1 MEQINSKFKRPA
13 TLGLTVVLLATAG
26 MIASG
31 CARQAPVQTAA
42 VLEGGR
48 DVVRTE
54 RSPAGASLN
63 SHPVNLTPQEISAL
77 LRGVRAWERRNVI
90 HELLMGE
97 ADRKRAFREDE
108 ISVLAPALSRALA
121 QATRTDRVYFH
132 LSHPTETGDEETT
145 TGWAYVREPLLYLV
159 LTEVHD
165 KHGPQ
170 PDISK
175 YDRQLPNIPEVPGPF
190 NVTFEPEEYLAR
202 VVSASPWF
210 SPEQQEQLEIRFRKA
225 LSIAEP
231 LSGEEP
237 KPGSSKP

>member
-1 MEQINSKFKRPA
+1 MEQIDDR
-13 TLGLTVVLLATAG
+13 LTRGVLWSLAFVLLAAG
-26 MIASG
+26 GAIASG

-63 SHPVNLTPQEISAL
+63 SHPINLTPHEISTL
-77 LRGVRAWERRNVI
+77 LRGVRVWERRNVI
-90 HELLMGE
+90 HEIFMGE
-97 ADRKRAFREDE
+97 ADKKRAFREDE
-108 ISVLAPALSRALA
+108 ISILAPALSRGLA
-121 QATRTDRVYFH
+121 QAAQTDRVYFH

-145 TGWAYVREPLLYLV
+145 TGWVYVREPLLYLV

-210 SPEQQEQLEIRFRKA
+210 SPEQQEQLEIKFRKA
-225 LSIAEP
+225 LSIAES

>member
-1 MEQINSKFKRPA
+1 MEQINSR
-13 TLGLTVVLLATAG
+13 LTRKVLWSLAFVLLAMDGA
-26 MIASG
+26 IASG

-63 SHPVNLTPQEISAL
+63 SHPINLTPHEISAL
-77 LRGVRAWERRNVI
+77 LRGVRVWERRNII
-90 HELLMGE
+90 HELLMGK
-97 ADRKRAFREDE
+97 ADKKRAFREDE
-108 ISVLAPALSRALA
+108 ISVLSPALSRGLA
-121 QATRTDRVYFH
+121 QAARTDRVYFH
-132 LSHPTETGDEETT
+132 LSNPTETGDEETT
-145 TGWAYVREPLLYLV
+145 TGWVYVQEPLLYLV

-175 YDRQLPNIPEVPGPF
+175 YDRQLPNISEVPGPF
-190 NVTFEPEEYLAR
+190 NVTFEPEEYLER
-202 VVSASPWF
+202 VGSASPWF

-231 LSGEEP
+231 VPGEEP
-237 KPGSSKP
+237 KPGSLKP

>member
-1 MEQINSKFKRPA
+1 MEQINGRFKRPA

-26 MIASG
+26 VIASG

-63 SHPVNLTPQEISAL
+63 SHPINLTPHEISTL
-77 LRGVRAWERRNVI
+77 LRGVRVWERRNVI
-90 HELLMGE
+90 HELLMGK
-97 ADRKRAFREDE
+97 ADKKRAFREDE
-108 ISVLAPALSRALA
+108 ISVLAPALSRGLA
-121 QATRTDRVYFH
+121 QATQSDRVYFH

-145 TGWAYVREPLLYLV
+145 TGWAYVREPLLYLA

-190 NVTFEPEEYLAR
+190 NVTFEPEEYL
-202 VVSASPWF
+202 
-210 SPEQQEQLEIRFRKA
+210 
-225 LSIAEP
+225 
-231 LSGEEP
+231 G
-237 KPGSSKP
+237 

>member
-1 MEQINSKFKRPA
+1 MEQINGRFKRPA
-13 TLGLTVVLLATAG
+13 TLGLTLVLLATAG
-26 MIASG
+26 VIASG
-31 CARQAPVQTAA
+31 CAHQPPVQTAA

-54 RSPAGASLN
+54 RSPAGTSLN
-63 SHPVNLTPQEISAL
+63 SHPINLTPHEIATL
-77 LRGVRAWERRNVI
+77 LRGVRVWERRNVI
-90 HELLMGE
+90 HELLMGA
-97 ADRKRAFREDE
+97 ADKKRAFREDE
-108 ISVLAPALSRALA
+108 ISILAPALSRGLA
-121 QATRTDRVYFH
+121 QAAQTDRVYFH

-145 TGWAYVREPLLYLV
+145 TGWVYVREPLLYLV

-190 NVTFEPEEYLAR
+190 NATFEPEEYLER
-202 VVSASPWF
+202 VGSASPWF
-210 SPEQQEQLEIRFRKA
+210 SPEQQERLEIRFRKA

-231 LSGEEP
+231 LPGEEP
-237 KPGSSKP
+237 KPGGSKP